1 MEKANYIRAF
11 IASIGAY
18 LSVKLGILLPILIML
33 TVVMVIDYSTGILD
47 AKNRGEIN
55 SKTGMWGIIK
65 KLLYGVAVAVGM
77 IVDWTILQVAS
88 SLGFN
93 IPVATFFG
101 LLVAVWLII
110 NELISILENLTR
122 LEVPLPSFLLKVV
135 QNFKVVVEKSGDTLA
150 DTVDNNVKKEQSE
163 SGL

>member
-11 IASIGAY
+11 VASIGAY
-18 LSVKLGILLPILIML
+18 LSIKLGILLPVLIML
-33 TVVMVIDYSTGILD
+33 TVVMIIDYSTGILD
-47 AKNRGEIN
+47 AKKRGEIN

-77 IVDWTILQVAS
+77 VVDWTILQVAS
-88 SLGFN
+88 NMGIN

-101 LLVAVWLII
+101 LLVAVWLIV

-150 DTVDNNVKKEQSE
+150 DKVDNNINKIE
-163 SGL
+163 